1 MEFGDR
7 LQSMWAYIVAYLPQ
21 VLGAILILIVG
32 WIVAKLLE
40 QATDAILEKTR
51 FDMAVDRGG
60 VRAALARTGSKL
72 DPSSLVARLVFWI
85 VFLVAI
91 LMASNALGLTA
102 VANMFE
108 RLVAYIPNVI
118 VAVLV
123 IVLGMVIGEFVK
135 DLILASAGTMSGV
148 TALAQAA
155 KVAIMTL
162 AVFMALDQLGIAH
175 NIVVTA
181 FTLVLGA
188 AALAAG
194 LAFGLG
200 NRELAGE
207 YMRRWV
213 EKAENLRQSTEP
225 GSASVP
231 RVTRPAPAARASTSA
246 GGGRQIPIE
255 DTPS

>member
-7 LQSMWAYIVAYLPQ
+7 LESMWAYIVAYLPQ
-21 VLGAILILIVG
+21 LLGAMLILFVG

-40 QATDAILEKTR
+40 QGTEAILEKTR

-118 VAVLV
+118 VAVLI

-135 DLILASAGTMSGV
+135 DLILASVGSMSGV
-148 TALAQAA
+148 NPIAQVA
-155 KVAIMTL
+155 KVAILTL
-162 AVFMALDQLGIAH
+162 AVFMALDQLGIAR

-181 FTLVLGA
+181 FTLILGA

-213 EKAENLRQSTEP
+213 ERAEDVRQDAAKTP
-225 GSASVP
+225 
-231 RVTRPAPAARASTSA
+231 RPAPAARATSTSS
-246 GGGRQIPIE
+246 RHIPIE
-255 DTPS
+255 DTSA

>member
-1 MEFGDR
+1 
-7 LQSMWAYIVAYLPQ
+7 MWAYTVAYLPQ
-21 VLGAILILIVG
+21 LLGAIVILIVG

-40 QATDAILEKTR
+40 SGTETILEKTR

-60 VRAALARTGSKL
+60 VRAALARTGSNL

-91 LMASNALGLTA
+91 LMAANALGLTA

-108 RLVAYIPNVI
+108 RLIAYIPNVI
-118 VAVLV
+118 VAVLI
-123 IVLGMVIGEFVK
+123 IVMGMVIGEFVK
-135 DLILASAGTMSGV
+135 DLILASVGSLSGV
-148 TALAQAA
+148 NPVAHVA
-155 KVAIMTL
+155 KIAIMTL
-162 AVFMALDQLGIAH
+162 AIFMALDQLGIAR

-188 AALAAG
+188 VALAAG

-213 EKAENLRQSTEP
+213 ERAENVGHDVANAP
-225 GSASVP
+225 GGP
-231 RVTRPAPAARASTSA
+231 RRTGAAARVA
-246 GGGRQIPIE
+246 GSNRHIPIE
-255 DTPS
+255 DSPS

>member
-7 LQSMWAYIVAYLPQ
+7 LGSMWAYTVAYLPQ
-21 VLGAILILIVG
+21 LLGAIVILIVG

-40 QATDAILEKTR
+40 SATETVLEKTR

-60 VRAALARTGSKL
+60 VRAAIARTGSNL

-91 LMASNALGLTA
+91 LMAANALGLTA

-118 VAVLV
+118 VAVLI
-123 IVLGMVIGEFVK
+123 IVMGMVIGEFVK
-135 DLILASAGTMSGV
+135 DLILASVGSLSGV
-148 TALAQAA
+148 NPVAHVA

-162 AVFMALDQLGIAH
+162 AIFMALDQLGIAR

-181 FTLVLGA
+181 FTLILGA
-188 AALAAG
+188 VALAAG

-213 EKAENLRQSTEP
+213 ERAENATSSP
-225 GSASVP
+225 K
-231 RVTRPAPAARASTSA
+231 RVGTAARVA
-246 GGGRQIPIE
+246 GTNRTIPIE
-255 DTPS
+255 ESPS

>member
-7 LQSMWAYIVAYLPQ
+7 LESMWAYIVAYLPQ
-21 VLGAILILIVG
+21 LLGAILILIVG

-40 QATDAILEKTR
+40 QGTEVILEKTR

-60 VRAALARTGSKL
+60 VRAAIARTGSKL

-85 VFLVAI
+85 VFLVTI

-102 VANMFE
+102 VADMFE

-118 VAVLV
+118 VAVLI

-135 DLILASAGTMSGV
+135 DMILASVTMSGV
-148 TALAQAA
+148 NPVAQVA

-162 AVFMALDQLGIAH
+162 AVFMALDQLGIAR

-181 FTLVLGA
+181 FTLILGA

-213 EKAENLRQSTEP
+213 EKAESVRQSTAKI
-225 GSASVP
+225 S
-231 RVTRPAPAARASTSA
+231 RPAPAARAAAAPT
-246 GGGRQIPIE
+246 GGRQIPIE

>member
-7 LQSMWAYIVAYLPQ
+7 LESMWAYIVAYLPQ
-21 VLGAILILIVG
+21 LLGAILILIVG

-40 QATDAILEKTR
+40 QGTEAILEKTR

-60 VRAALARTGSKL
+60 VRAALARTGTKL

-118 VAVLV
+118 VAVLI

-135 DLILASAGTMSGV
+135 DLILASVGTMSGV
-148 TALAQAA
+148 IPVAQVA

-162 AVFMALDQLGIAH
+162 ATFMALDQLGIAR
-175 NIVVTA
+175 NIVTTA
-181 FTLVLGA
+181 FTLILGA

-213 EKAENLRQSTEP
+213 ERAENVRQ
-225 GSASVP
+225 GN
-231 RVTRPAPAARASTSA
+231 VTTSRPAPAARAAASS
-246 GGGRQIPIE
+246 GRSIPIE
-255 DTPS
+255 ETPS